1 MEKILFIWVSHIFQD
16 PLLYLIHNQINLN
29 GSRVFLLKQNEGYRH
44 CADFSG
50 KNLINRLQVI
60 SHLPIVGNLLFV
72 IQEGTK
78 KKLTHEPYCTKTQ
91 LIQRTRSSSDIQ
103 EISWS
108 DALQKYNCIAHIR
121 LHHTLWQTGLVAA
134 KLCIIRCC
142 SVPGTD
148 ANHANQPNQQQ
159 SYEAKSLGG
168 THALLQK
175 LLCKTLLNFTCQA
188 HRDSI

>member
-1 MEKILFIWVSHIFQD
+1 MEKILFIWVSHIFLD

-44 CADFSG
+44 SYCADFSG
-50 KNLINRLQVI
+50 KNLINGLQVI
-60 SHLPIVGNLLFV
+60 SHLPIVGKLLFV

-103 EISWS
+103 EIIWS

-121 LHHTLWQTGLVAA
+121 LHHTLRQTGLVAA
-134 KLCIIRCC
+134 TLCIIRC
-142 SVPGTD
+142 SSPG
-148 ANHANQPNQQQ
+148 HQPR
-159 SYEAKSLGG
+159 KSEIGR
-168 THALLQK
+168 
-175 LLCKTLLNFTCQA
+175 A
-188 HRDSI
+188 HV